1 MDKRTIWAFILILAV
16 FWISSEFI
24 WKPSSEAAQRGKEEK
39 SPPAQSEVENT
50 SQPALSDD
58 NNPTQQATL
67 EETIQPEKIES
78 DIDLNESITLENKK
92 IRISFSNKG
101 AVINSIELIK
111 DYYLQDKKTPVEL
124 LRENDNLLGI
134 DFEDQTGHQLSGVPQ
149 MYDWYQ
155 PDKSSVT
162 FTGEGNFGTI
172 EKTFRLKDDYMME
185 MVLAV
190 SSKQEEQFNYVF
202 KFDGIAD
209 TERYLKRKK
218 QNYQLIFE
226 VDNKIERITL
236 QKLIKG
242 KDKDK
247 EINGNIDWAALR
259 SKFFIIGIKK
269 DELSSLFH
277 VSAYNNN
284 DSPAFKMYGRSPKPA
299 LESHYDI
306 YLGPVRADKMAGMG
320 EGFEPASYAGN
331 GIFFGQG
338 FIKPISKLFSW
349 IFSKFHKVI
358 PSFGLCLIVFSI
370 LIKTILYP
378 LTHKSFE
385 SSTKM
390 QKIQPQIAA
399 LRVQYKSDPQKM
411 NQEMQKIYKEH
422 GVSPLGGCLPVLFQM
437 PVFFALYPVIRYSID
452 LRQAGFLWLK
462 DLSEPDPYLILPIL
476 MAIFMFLQQYMM
488 QPKKSVLAEM
498 SDQQKAQ
505 LQSQK
510 MMMYVM
516 PLMMFFLFKSFPSGL
531 VLYWTVFN
539 IMSMLQQRTI
549 RRKLS

>member
-24 WKPSSEAAQRGKEEK
+24 WKPSSAAAQRGIE
-39 SPPAQSEVENT
+39 SASPAQPEVENA
-50 SQPALSDD
+50 SQPVLPDD
-58 NNPTQQATL
+58 YNPTQPAPL
-67 EETIQPEKIES
+67 EETNLQEEIES
-78 DIDLNESITLENKK
+78 DIDLNESIILENEKV
-92 IRISFSNKG
+92 RISFSNKG
-101 AVINSIELIK
+101 AVINSIELK
-111 DYYLQDKKTPVEL
+111 DYFLQDKETRVEM
-124 LRENDNLLGI
+124 LRENGNLMGI
-134 DFEDQTGHQLSGVPQ
+134 DYADLTGNQLSGVPQ
-149 MYDWYQ
+149 MYDWDKQ
-155 PDKSSVT
+155 DKSTVT
-162 FTGEGNFGTI
+162 FTGSGSFGTI
-172 EKTFRLKDDYMME
+172 QKTFRLKDDYRME
-185 MVLAV
+185 MGLSV
-190 SSKQEEQFNYVF
+190 SSNQEQFDYVF
-202 KFDGIAD
+202 KFDNGIAD

-226 VDNKIERITL
+226 VDNKIERLTL
-236 QKLIKG
+236 QKLSKNQEVNG
-242 KDKDK
+242 K
-247 EINGNIDWAALR
+247 IDWAAMR
-259 SKFFIIGIKK
+259 SKFFVIGIMK

-277 VSAYNNN
+277 VFAYNNN
-284 DSPAFKMYGRSPKPA
+284 DSPAFRMYGRSPKPV
-299 LESHYDI
+299 LESHYEI
-306 YLGPVRADKMAGMG
+306 YLGPVIADKMDAMG
-320 EGFEPASYAGN
+320 EGFGSAYYAGN

-338 FIKPISKLFSW
+338 FIKPISRLFSW
-349 IFSKFHKVI
+349 VFKQFHKVI
-358 PSFGLCLIVFSI
+358 PNFGLCLIVFSI
-370 LIKTILYP
+370 LIKIILYP

-390 QKIQPQIAA
+390 QKIQPQISV
-399 LRVQYKSDPQKM
+399 LREQYKSDPQKM
-411 NQEMQKIYKEH
+411 NKEMQKIYKEH

-549 RRKLS
+549 RRKFS

>member
-24 WKPSSEAAQRGKEEK
+24 WKPSSAAAQKGIESKKAE
-39 SPPAQSEVENT
+39 QSESVNE
-50 SQPALSDD
+50 SQPVIPDVY
-58 NNPTQQATL
+58 NPTKPANE
-67 EETIQPEKIES
+67 EETVLQEDIES
-78 DIDLNESITLENKK
+78 DIELNDSIILENEK
-92 IRISFSNKG
+92 IRISFSNRG
-101 AVINSIELIK
+101 AVINSIILK
-111 DYYLQDKKTPVEL
+111 DYYLQDKVTNVDL
-124 LRENDNLLGI
+124 VREDSNLMEI
-134 DFEDQTGHQLSGVPQ
+134 DYADLTGNQLSGVPQ
-149 MYDWYQ
+149 MYEWDK
-155 PDKSSVT
+155 PDKSSIS
-162 FTGEGNFGTI
+162 FTGTGGFGTI
-172 EKTFRLKDDYMME
+172 RKTFKLKDEYQME
-185 MVLAV
+185 MDLSV
-190 SSKQEEQFNYVF
+190 SSNQDQFDYVF
-202 KFDGIAD
+202 NFDDGIAD

-226 VDNKIERITL
+226 VDNKIERLTL
-236 QKLIKG
+236 QKLSKNQEVNG
-242 KDKDK
+242 K
-247 EINGNIDWAALR
+247 IDWAAIR
-259 SKFFIIGIKK
+259 SKFFVIGIMK

-277 VSAYNNN
+277 VFAYNNN
-284 DSPAFKMYGRSPKPA
+284 DSPAFRMYGRSPKPV
-299 LESHYDI
+299 LDSHYEM
-306 YLGPVRADKMAGMG
+306 YLGPVLSGNMDAM
-320 EGFEPASYAGN
+320 ENGFGSAYYAGN

-338 FIKPISKLFSW
+338 FIKPISRFFSW
-349 IFSKFHKVI
+349 VFTQFHKVI
-358 PSFGLCLIVFSI
+358 PNFGLCLILFSI
-370 LIKTILYP
+370 LIKIILYP

-390 QKIQPQIAA
+390 QKIQPHITA
-399 LRVQYKSDPQKM
+399 LREQYKSDPQKM

-422 GVSPLGGCLPVLFQM
+422 GVSPLGGCLPMLFQM

-498 SDQQKAQ
+498 GEKQLAQ
-505 LQSQK
+505 MQSQK

-539 IMSMLQQRTI
+539 IMSMFQQRTI
-549 RRKLS
+549 RRKFS

>member
-24 WKPSSEAAQRGKEEK
+24 WKPSSAAAQKGIESKKAE
-39 SPPAQSEVENT
+39 QSESVNE
-50 SQPALSDD
+50 SQPVIPDVY
-58 NNPTQQATL
+58 NPTKPANE
-67 EETIQPEKIES
+67 EETVLQEDIES
-78 DIDLNESITLENKK
+78 DIELNDSIILENEK
-92 IRISFSNKG
+92 IRISFSNRG
-101 AVINSIELIK
+101 AVINSIILK
-111 DYYLQDKKTPVEL
+111 DYYLQDKVTNVDL
-124 LRENDNLLGI
+124 VREDSNLMEI
-134 DFEDQTGHQLSGVPQ
+134 DYADLTGNQLSGVPQ
-149 MYDWYQ
+149 MYEWDK
-155 PDKSSVT
+155 PDKSSIS
-162 FTGEGNFGTI
+162 FTGTGGFGTI
-172 EKTFRLKDDYMME
+172 RKTFKLKDEYQME
-185 MVLAV
+185 MDLSV
-190 SSKQEEQFNYVF
+190 SSNQDQFDYVF
-202 KFDGIAD
+202 NFDDGIAD

-226 VDNKIERITL
+226 VDNKIERLTL
-236 QKLIKG
+236 QKLSKNQEVNG
-242 KDKDK
+242 K
-247 EINGNIDWAALR
+247 IDWAAIR
-259 SKFFIIGIKK
+259 SKFFVIGIMK

-277 VSAYNNN
+277 VFAYNNN
-284 DSPAFKMYGRSPKPA
+284 DSPAFRMYGRSPKPV
-299 LESHYDI
+299 LDSHYEM
-306 YLGPVRADKMAGMG
+306 YLGPVLSGNMDAM
-320 EGFEPASYAGN
+320 ENGFGSAYYAGN

-338 FIKPISKLFSW
+338 FIKPISRFFSW
-349 IFSKFHKVI
+349 VFTQFHKVI
-358 PSFGLCLIVFSI
+358 PNFGLCLIVFSI
-370 LIKTILYP
+370 LIKIILYP

-390 QKIQPQIAA
+390 QKIQPHITA
-399 LRVQYKSDPQKM
+399 LREQYKSDPQKM

-422 GVSPLGGCLPVLFQM
+422 GVSPLGGCLPMLFQM

-498 SDQQKAQ
+498 GEKQLAQ
-505 LQSQK
+505 MQSQK

-539 IMSMLQQRTI
+539 IMSMFQQRTI
-549 RRKLS
+549 RRKFS

>member
-1 MDKRTIWAFILILAV
+1 MDKRTIWAFILILGV

-24 WKPSSEAAQRGKEEK
+24 WKPSSAAAQRGIESA
-39 SPPAQSEVENT
+39 SPVQAEVEKA
-50 SQPALSDD
+50 SQPVLPVEY
-58 NNPTQQATL
+58 NPTQPAPEEATNL
-67 EETIQPEKIES
+67 QEEIES
-78 DIDLNESITLENKK
+78 DIELNESIILENEK
-92 IRISFSNKG
+92 IRISFSNRG
-101 AVINSIELIK
+101 GLINSIELK
-111 DYYLQDKKTPVEL
+111 DYYLQDKETRVEL
-124 LRENDNLLGI
+124 VRENGNLMGI
-134 DFEDQTGHQLSGVPQ
+134 DYADLTGNKLSGVPQ
-149 MYDWYQ
+149 MYDW
-155 PDKSSVT
+155 DKLDNSSVT
-162 FTGEGNFGTI
+162 FTGSGSFGTI
-172 EKTFRLKDDYMME
+172 QKTFRLKDDYQME
-185 MVLAV
+185 MGLSVA
-190 SSKQEEQFNYVF
+190 SSQDQFDYVF
-202 KFDGIAD
+202 KFDDGIAD

-226 VDNKIERITL
+226 VDNKIERLTL
-236 QKLIKG
+236 QKLSKNQELNG
-242 KDKDK
+242 K
-247 EINGNIDWAALR
+247 IDWAAIR
-259 SKFFIIGIKK
+259 SKFFVIGIKK

-277 VSAYNNN
+277 VFAYDNN
-284 DSPAFKMYGRSPKPA
+284 DSPAFRMYGRSPKPV
-299 LESHYDI
+299 LESQYDI
-306 YLGPVRADKMAGMG
+306 YLGPVLSEKMDAMG
-320 EGFEPASYAGN
+320 EGFGSAYYAGN

-338 FIKPISKLFSW
+338 FIKPISRLFSW
-349 IFSKFHKVI
+349 IFRQFHKVI
-358 PSFGLCLIVFSI
+358 PNFGLCLIVFSI
-370 LIKTILYP
+370 LIKIILYP

-390 QKIQPQIAA
+390 QKIQPHITA
-399 LRVQYKSDPQKM
+399 LREQYKSDPQKM

-505 LQSQK
+505 MQSQK

-539 IMSMLQQRTI
+539 IMSMFQQRTI
-549 RRKLS
+549 RRKFS

>member
-24 WKPSSEAAQRGKEEK
+24 WKPSSAAVQKEIESK
-39 SPPAQSEVENT
+39 KAEQPESVNESQPVIPDNYNPTPPANEEET
-50 SQPALSDD
+50 A
-58 NNPTQQATL
+58 L
-67 EETIQPEKIES
+67 EEIIDS
-78 DIDLNESITLENKK
+78 DIELNDSIILENEK
-92 IRISFSNKG
+92 IRISFSNRG
-101 AVINSIELIK
+101 AVINSVILK
-111 DYYLQDKKTPVEL
+111 DYYLQDKVTNVDL
-124 LRENDNLLGI
+124 VREDSNLMEI
-134 DFEDQTGHQLSGVPQ
+134 DYADLTGNQLSGVPQ
-149 MYDWYQ
+149 MYEWDK
-155 PDKSSVT
+155 PDKSSIS
-162 FTGEGNFGTI
+162 FTGTGGFGTI
-172 EKTFRLKDDYMME
+172 RKTFKLKDEYQME
-185 MVLAV
+185 MDLSV
-190 SSKQEEQFNYVF
+190 SSNQDQFDYVF
-202 KFDGIAD
+202 NFDDGIAD

-226 VDNKIERITL
+226 VDNKIERLTL
-236 QKLIKG
+236 QKLSKNQEVNG
-242 KDKDK
+242 K
-247 EINGNIDWAALR
+247 IDWAAIR
-259 SKFFIIGIKK
+259 SKFFVIGIMK

-277 VSAYNNN
+277 VFAYNNN
-284 DSPAFKMYGRSPKPA
+284 DSPAFRMYGRSPKPV
-299 LESHYDI
+299 LESQYEM
-306 YLGPVRADKMAGMG
+306 YLGPVLSGNMDAMG
-320 EGFEPASYAGN
+320 NGFGSAYYAGN

-338 FIKPISKLFSW
+338 FIKPISRFFSW
-349 IFSKFHKVI
+349 VFTQFHKVI
-358 PSFGLCLIVFSI
+358 PNFGLCLIVFSI
-370 LIKTILYP
+370 LIKIILYP

-390 QKIQPQIAA
+390 QKIQPHITA
-399 LRVQYKSDPQKM
+399 LREQYKSDPQKM

-422 GVSPLGGCLPVLFQM
+422 GVSPLGGCLPMLFQM

-498 SDQQKAQ
+498 GEKQLAQ
-505 LQSQK
+505 MQSQK

-539 IMSMLQQRTI
+539 IMSMFQQRTI
-549 RRKLS
+549 RRKFS

>member
-24 WKPSSEAAQRGKEEK
+24 WKPSSAAAQKGIESKKAE
-39 SPPAQSEVENT
+39 QSESVNE
-50 SQPALSDD
+50 SQPVIPDVY
-58 NNPTQQATL
+58 NPTKPANE
-67 EETIQPEKIES
+67 EETVLQEDIES
-78 DIDLNESITLENKK
+78 DIELNDSIILENEK
-92 IRISFSNKG
+92 IRISFSNRG
-101 AVINSIELIK
+101 AVINSIILK
-111 DYYLQDKKTPVEL
+111 DYYLQDKVTNVDL
-124 LRENDNLLGI
+124 VREDSNLMEI
-134 DFEDQTGHQLSGVPQ
+134 DYADLTGNQLSGVPQ
-149 MYDWYQ
+149 MYEWDK
-155 PDKSSVT
+155 PDKSSIS
-162 FTGEGNFGTI
+162 FTGTGGFGTI
-172 EKTFRLKDDYMME
+172 RKTFKLKDEYQME
-185 MVLAV
+185 MDLSV
-190 SSKQEEQFNYVF
+190 SSNQDQFDYVF
-202 KFDGIAD
+202 NFDDGIAD

-226 VDNKIERITL
+226 VDNKIERLTL
-236 QKLIKG
+236 QKLSKNQEVNG
-242 KDKDK
+242 K
-247 EINGNIDWAALR
+247 IDWAAIR
-259 SKFFIIGIKK
+259 SKFFVIGIMK

-277 VSAYNNN
+277 VFAYNNN
-284 DSPAFKMYGRSPKPA
+284 DSPAFRMYGRSPKPV
-299 LESHYDI
+299 LESQYEM
-306 YLGPVRADKMAGMG
+306 YLGPVLSGNMDAMG
-320 EGFEPASYAGN
+320 NGFGSAYYAGN

-338 FIKPISKLFSW
+338 FIKPISRFFSW
-349 IFSKFHKVI
+349 VFTQFHKVI
-358 PSFGLCLIVFSI
+358 PNFGLCLIVFSI
-370 LIKTILYP
+370 LIKIILYP

-390 QKIQPQIAA
+390 QKIQPHITA
-399 LRVQYKSDPQKM
+399 LREQYKSDPQKM

-422 GVSPLGGCLPVLFQM
+422 GVSPLGGCLPMLFQM

-498 SDQQKAQ
+498 GEKQLAQ
-505 LQSQK
+505 MQSQK

-539 IMSMLQQRTI
+539 IMSMFQQRTI
-549 RRKLS
+549 RRKFS